1 MSDAQSPLDREGES
15 GTRADKVGSGE
26 TPLEAEAFGV
36 KLKTSV
42 SPRPAGDPDRRAGP
56 GMAQDQQAL
65 DGLRGQLFRGPPGR
79 REGFQDAV
87 RGLGALPGAVA
98 ERIGRA
104 REQADRRED
113 ALQAKAPVVSPIT
126 PEKALENAEDIF
138 GRLQAKG
145 VAAGAYQLEDGRW
158 VFYAVRP
165 ELEDATGDCAHAML
179 EGPKE
184 RSVKQTLELT
194 QSVDA
199 LLEKGTALGAE
210 PPEERTDD
218 ADIAEAAREDKNGG
232 ADRSSADTIPRL
244 HEIKYGVPGTR
255 NPGHPE
261 SASNMTTW
269 VNSRFPRPDFHRQ
282 V

>member
-1 MSDAQSPLDREGES
+1 MSDAQWPLDREGES

-42 SPRPAGDPDRRAGP
+42 SPRPAGDPDPESWAEVWP
-56 GMAQDQQAL
+56 KINKHLMAFVVNFF
-65 DGLRGQLFRGPPGR
+65 GGPPDIVKAFR
-79 REGFQDAV
+79 SAV

-113 ALQAKAPVVSPIT
+113 ALQAKARVVSPIT

-145 VAAGAYQLEDGRW
+145 VAACAYQLEDGRW

-165 ELEDATGDCAHAML
+165 ELEDATRDCAHAML

-184 RSVKQTLELT
+184 QSVKQTLELT

-199 LLEKGTALGAE
+199 FLEKGTAPGGE

-218 ADIAEAAREDKNGG
+218 ADIAEAAREDEDGG
-232 ADRSSADTIPRL
+232 ADSGQD
-244 HEIKYGVPGTR
+244 
-255 NPGHPE
+255 
-261 SASNMTTW
+261 
-269 VNSRFPRPDFHRQ
+269 
-282 V
+282 